1 MPDPNQKAAEKPV
14 VKDAGEA
21 QEAAVHGYRID
32 ELEARLDRL
41 EQFIAGALGRRV
53 DA

>member
-1 MPDPNQKAAEKPV
+1 MNDSTSKEAAKLIA
-14 VKDAGEA
+14 KDAGEA
-21 QEAAVHGYRID
+21 REAAVHGYRID